1 MFNVV
6 QSKGSGSNKDLLQL
20 MCEGWVVPGPHA
32 RRWLHV
38 FAVVWQPHLTEAEF
52 LANNLM
58 KALLYFQL
66 LEKAMILFCYV
77 L

>member
-1 MFNVV
+1 
-6 QSKGSGSNKDLLQL
+6 
-20 MCEGWVVPGPHA
+20 MCESQVVPGPPA
-32 RRWLHV
+32 SWRSDV

>member
-20 MCEGWVVPGPHA
+20 MCEGWLVPGPRA
-32 RRWLHV
+32 SRWPDM
-38 FAVVWQPHLTEAEF
+38 FAVVWQPRLTEAEF

-58 KALLYFQL
+58 KAFLYFQL
-66 LEKAMILFCYV
+66 LEKAVILFCYV

>member
-1 MFNVV
+1 MFNVF

-20 MCEGWVVPGPHA
+20 MCEGWDVPGPHSH
-32 RRWLHV
+32 WWPDM
-38 FAVVWQPHLTEAEF
+38 FAVVWQHRLTEAEF

-66 LEKAMILFCYV
+66 LEKDMILF
-77 L
+77 